1 MTRSIAA
8 RRTLAALA
16 ATPLLLAGLTACG
29 DNDQTTA
36 TDPAGTSAQGAP
48 AADLEAGDDVDPGEF
63 TDRLAAGFE
72 NMTTAHV
79 TMTADLGTAGSTT
92 GEGDADYSADR
103 PAVAMTMSSDML
115 PGGDGMDVR
124 LVDGVL
130 YLDLGALSKDKFWK
144 LDLDDPD
151 SPFGAMGAQLDPRS
165 SIGLLEKGLESVT
178 YVGDEDGLAH
188 YEASVE
194 PEALLDAMGP
204 TGAAGG
210 ADLPNSFDYDIW
222 LDDQDRVT
230 RLTSTM
236 GDLGSVEMT
245 MSDFGSDVS
254 IEAPPA
260 DQVTEMPDLFGDFSA
275 SPKA

>member
-1 MTRSIAA
+1 
-8 RRTLAALA
+8 
-16 ATPLLLAGLTACG
+16 
-29 DNDQTTA
+29 
-36 TDPAGTSAQGAP
+36 
-48 AADLEAGDDVDPGEF
+48 
-63 TDRLAAGFE
+63 
-72 NMTTAHV
+72 MTTAHV
-79 TMTADLGTAGSTT
+79 TMTADLGAAGSTR

-103 PAVAMTMSSDML
+103 PAVAMTMSSDMM

-151 SPFGAMGAQLDPRS
+151 SPFGAMGAQLDPQS
-165 SIGLLEKGLESVT
+165 SVGLLEKGLESVT

-188 YEASVE
+188 YEATVD
-194 PEALLDAMGP
+194 PEALRDAMGP
-204 TGAAGG
+204 TGAARG

-230 RLTSTM
+230 KLTSTM

-254 IEAPPA
+254 VEAPPA